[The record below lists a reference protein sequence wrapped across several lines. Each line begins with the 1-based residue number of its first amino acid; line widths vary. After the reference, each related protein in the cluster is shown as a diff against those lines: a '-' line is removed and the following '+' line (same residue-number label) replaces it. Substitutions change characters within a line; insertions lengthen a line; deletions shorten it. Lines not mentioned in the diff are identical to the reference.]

1 MNERPLTAEQERE
14 LLQDLD
20 DQAGQVDRDQAAR
33 DRARERGDDPLLRW
47 PARAPDD
54 HLEPIA

>member
-1 MNERPLTAEQERE
+1 MNERPLTVERE
-14 LLQDLD
+14 LEVWEQLED
-20 DQAGQVDRDQAAR
+20 DQARGDRDQAAR

>member
-1 MNERPLTAEQERE
+1 MNERPLTAERERE
-14 LLQDLD
+14 VWEQLED
-20 DQAGQVDRDQAAR
+20 DQARGDRDQAVL
-33 DRARERGDDPLLRW
+33 DRALERGDDPLLRW